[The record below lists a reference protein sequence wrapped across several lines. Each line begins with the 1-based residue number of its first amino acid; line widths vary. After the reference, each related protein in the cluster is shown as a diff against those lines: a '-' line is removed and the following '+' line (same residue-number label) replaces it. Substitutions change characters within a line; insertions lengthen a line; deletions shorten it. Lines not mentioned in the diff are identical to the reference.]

1 LLQIFELLNELFK
14 ENREQY
20 IISLL
25 SFTESPDDQIKSMA
39 SLILC
44 SCLKNYNSLKLKK
57 ISYENIFNKIAI
69 LMESKSLIVQ
79 SKIRKGLLLI
89 G

>member
-1 LLQIFELLNELFK
+1 MNELFK

-20 IISLL
+20 ILSLL

-39 SLILC
+39 GLILC
-44 SCLKNYNSLKLKK
+44 SCLKNYNSVKLKK
-57 ISYENIFNKIAI
+57 TSYETIFNKIAV
-69 LMESKSLIVQ
+69 LMESKSSIVQ
-79 SKIRKGLLLI
+79 AKIRKGLLLI